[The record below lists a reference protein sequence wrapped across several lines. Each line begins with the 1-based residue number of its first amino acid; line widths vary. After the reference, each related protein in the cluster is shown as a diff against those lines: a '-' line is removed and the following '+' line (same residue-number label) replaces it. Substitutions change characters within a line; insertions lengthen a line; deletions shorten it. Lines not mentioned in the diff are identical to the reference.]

1 MKAIDLM
8 TPRVITIGP
17 DATIA
22 EAART
27 MLENHISGMPVV
39 DAGGKVVGIISE
51 GDLLRRVELGTVRHR
66 SWWLGIMSGGT
77 LPAEDFI
84 KSHARKVADVMTTHV
99 TTVDEAASPEDIVR
113 TMETRRIKRVPVV
126 RQGQL
131 VGIISRANLLR
142 ALASGVSDTTGATA
156 ATSAATSVA
165 DDRSLKERVTAAV
178 RELNWEARSHD
189 AIIVR
194 NGVVQLWGFASS
206 ASQRDALRV
215 AAEGVPGVKGV
226 ENNIQVVDPAESGAW
241 GL

>member
-17 DATIA
+17 DATVA

-27 MLENHISGMPVV
+27 MLENHISGLPVV
-39 DAGGKVVGIISE
+39 DAAGKVVGIISE
-51 GDLLRRVELGTVRHR
+51 GDLLRRVELGTERHR
-66 SWWLGIMSGGT
+66 SWWLGLVSGGT

-99 TTVDEAASPEDIVR
+99 TTVDESASPEEVVR
-113 TMETRRIKRVPVV
+113 MMETRRIKRVPVV
-126 RQGQL
+126 SRGAL

-142 ALASGVSDTTGATA
+142 ALASVSPETPA
-156 ATSAATSVA
+156 AAS
-165 DDRSLKERVTAAV
+165 DDRDLKERVTAAV
-178 RELNWEARSHD
+178 KELSWDSRSHD
-189 AIIVR
+189 AIVVR
-194 NGVVQLWGFASS
+194 NGVVQLWGFVSS
-206 ASQRDALRV
+206 GSQRDALRV
-215 AAEGVPGVKGV
+215 AAERVPGVKAV

>member
-17 DATIA
+17 DATVA

-27 MLENHISGMPVV
+27 MLENHISGLPVV
-39 DAGGKVVGIISE
+39 DGSGKVVGIISE
-51 GDLLRRVELGTVRHR
+51 GDLLRRVELGTERHR
-66 SWWLGIMSGGT
+66 SWWLGLMSGGT

-99 TTVDEAASPEDIVR
+99 TTVDESASPEEVVR
-113 TMETRRIKRVPVV
+113 VMETRRIKRVPVV
-126 RQGQL
+126 RRGAL

-142 ALASGVSDTTGATA
+142 ALASVSPETPA
-156 ATSAATSVA
+156 AAA
-165 DDRSLKERVTAAV
+165 DDRDLKDRVTAAV
-178 RELNWEARSHD
+178 KELSWESRSHD
-189 AIIVR
+189 AIVVR
-194 NGVVQLWGFASS
+194 NGVVQLWGFVSS
-206 ASQRDALRV
+206 GSQRDALRV
-215 AAEGVPGVKGV
+215 AAERVPGVKAV

>member
-17 DATIA
+17 DATVA

-27 MLENHISGMPVV
+27 MLENHISGLPVV
-39 DAGGKVVGIISE
+39 DGSGKVVGIISE
-51 GDLLRRVELGTVRHR
+51 GDLLRRVELGTERHR
-66 SWWLGIMSGGT
+66 SWWLGLVSGGT

-99 TTVDEAASPEDIVR
+99 TTVDESASPEEVVR
-113 TMETRRIKRVPVV
+113 VMETRRIKRVPVV
-126 RQGQL
+126 RRGAL

-142 ALASGVSDTTGATA
+142 ALASVSPETPA
-156 ATSAATSVA
+156 AAA
-165 DDRSLKERVTAAV
+165 DDRDLKDRVTAAV
-178 RELNWEARSHD
+178 KELSWESRSHD
-189 AIIVR
+189 AIVVR
-194 NGVVQLWGFASS
+194 NGVVQLWGFVSS
-206 ASQRDALRV
+206 GSQRDALRV
-215 AAEGVPGVKGV
+215 AAERVPGVKAV

>member
-8 TPRVITIGP
+8 TPRVITIAP

-22 EAART
+22 EAARK

-39 DAGGKVVGIISE
+39 DAAGKVVGIISE
-51 GDLLRRVELGTVRHR
+51 GDLLRRVELGTARHR
-66 SWWLGIMSGGT
+66 SWWLGLVSGGT

-84 KSHARKVADVMTTHV
+84 KSHARKVADVMTSHV
-99 TTVDEAASPEDIVR
+99 TTVDETASPEEVVR
-113 TMETRRIKRVPVV
+113 VMETRRIKRVPVV
-126 RQGQL
+126 RHGTL

-142 ALASGVSDTTGATA
+142 ALASVSPEAPTTA
-156 ATSAATSVA
+156 S
-165 DDRSLKERVTAAV
+165 DDRALKERVTAAV
-178 RELNWEARSHD
+178 KELSWESRSHD

-194 NGVVQLWGFASS
+194 NGVVQLWGFVSS
-206 ASQRDALRV
+206 GSQRDALRV
-215 AAEGVPGVKGV
+215 AAEGVPGVKAV

>member
-17 DATIA
+17 DATVA

-27 MLENHISGMPVV
+27 MLENHISGLPVV
-39 DAGGKVVGIISE
+39 DAAGKVVGIISE
-51 GDLLRRVELGTVRHR
+51 GDLLRRVELGTERHR
-66 SWWLGIMSGGT
+66 SWWLGLVSGGT

-99 TTVDEAASPEDIVR
+99 TTVDESASPEEVVR
-113 TMETRRIKRVPVV
+113 VMETRRIKRVPVV
-126 RQGQL
+126 SRGAL

-142 ALASGVSDTTGATA
+142 ALASVSPETPA
-156 ATSAATSVA
+156 AAS
-165 DDRSLKERVTAAV
+165 DDRDLKERVTAAV
-178 RELNWEARSHD
+178 KELSWDSRSHD
-189 AIIVR
+189 AIVVR
-194 NGVVQLWGFASS
+194 NGVVQLWGFVSS
-206 ASQRDALRV
+206 GSQRDALRV
-215 AAEGVPGVKGV
+215 AAERVPGVKAV

>member
-17 DATIA
+17 DATVA

-27 MLENHISGMPVV
+27 MLENHISGLPVV
-39 DAGGKVVGIISE
+39 DGSGKVVGIISE
-51 GDLLRRVELGTVRHR
+51 GDLLRRVELGTERHR
-66 SWWLGIMSGGT
+66 SWWLGLMSGGT

-99 TTVDEAASPEDIVR
+99 TTVDESASPEEVVR
-113 TMETRRIKRVPVV
+113 VMETRRIKRVPVV
-126 RQGQL
+126 SRGAL

-142 ALASGVSDTTGATA
+142 ALASVSPETPA
-156 ATSAATSVA
+156 AAA
-165 DDRSLKERVTAAV
+165 DDRDLKDRVTAAV
-178 RELNWEARSHD
+178 KELSWDSRSHD
-189 AIIVR
+189 AIVVR
-194 NGVVQLWGFASS
+194 NGVVQLWGFVSS
-206 ASQRDALRV
+206 GSQRDALRV
-215 AAEGVPGVKGV
+215 AAERVPGVKAV